1 MIVMKRLILGLV
13 VGIIIIAGNNI
24 FSAEFTADVVIT
36 KADVCD
42 TLKIYVNG
50 YTYRLE
56 KFEEDSH
63 TVMFR
68 KHGST
73 YVLDHRKGGSTY
85 VLDHDNKQYKELW
98 SPDEDKVNPVAAWEN
113 LSYQMRGR
121 LVGQDTISGYDCE
134 IFGYSYLDD
143 DKVIFKRWFA
153 ENLQFIIKQVLFED
167 DSKSVMELIN
177 IIEKPVDKTLF
188 EVPEEY
194 KEKEVSSDK

>member
-1 MIVMKRLILGLV
+1 MMKRLILALV
-13 VGIIIIAGNNI
+13 VGVIIIAGNNTY
-24 FSAEFTADVVIT
+24 SAEFTADVVIT
-36 KADVCD
+36 KAEVCD

-56 KFEEDSH
+56 KFEEGGH
-63 TVMFR
+63 TVMF
-68 KHGST
+68 
-73 YVLDHRKGGSTY
+73 RKGGSTY

-113 LSYQMRGR
+113 LSYEMRGR

-143 DKVIFKRWFA
+143 DKVIFKRWFV

-167 DSKSVMELIN
+167 DGKSEMELIN

-194 KEKEVSSDK
+194 KEEEVSPDK